1 MHKYL
6 LIVLLVCTGWAAL
19 AQEQAKDTVSNET
32 KVEKRVDFSVVPLVN
47 YNRNLKFM
55 FGAVPMMMY
64 RIDPDDKISPKSL
77 SGANAFYSTN
87 GSYMVGLFNMFHFK
101 EDKWRGS
108 AFLLRGNINSQFYM
122 EGLDPGFVDYGTKST
137 FLSLGIKRRIVT
149 GLYAGVGYTHANHV
163 TNYDD
168 ESLPQSTTRTNGIQL
183 NLQRDSRDAVYYPTT
198 GQLINLKWN
207 SFPEWFGNEVQA
219 NKITAAY
226 NQYFPARGNTDVVAM
241 RLSGKFGLGDIA
253 FEQQVTVGNKDIR
266 GYSEGKY
273 RGDGLMAFQGEYRYN
288 FGEKVGMVGFAGVAT
303 IYGSDTESFNWK
315 LLPGAGVGIR
325 YRAFKTVKFNVGL
338 DGAVGKDDWSIAFR
352 IGEAF

>member
-1 MHKYL
+1 MHKYFLIAFIL
-6 LIVLLVCTGWAAL
+6 LSAL
-19 AQEQAKDTVSNET
+19 GLMAQEQATDTVRTET
-32 KVEKRVDFSVVPLVN
+32 EPEKRIDFSVVPFVN
-47 YNRNLKFM
+47 YNRNLEFM

-64 RIDPDDKISPKSL
+64 RIDPEDKISPKSL
-77 SGANAFYSTN
+77 TGVNVFYSTN
-87 GSYMVGLFNMFHFK
+87 SSYMVGLFNTFHFK
-101 EDKWRGS
+101 EGKWRGNL
-108 AFLLRGNINSQFYM
+108 FLLRGNINSQFYM

-137 FLSLGIKRRIVT
+137 FLSVGIKRRISP

-163 TNYDD
+163 TDYDD
-168 ESLPQSTTRTNGIQL
+168 ENLEQSTTRTNGIQL
-183 NLQRDSRDAVYYPTT
+183 NLQRDSRNAVYYPTT
-198 GQLINLKWN
+198 GQLIDVKWN
-207 SFPEWFGNEVQA
+207 TFPKWIDNEEKA

-226 NQYFPARGNTDVVAM
+226 NQYFPARGNKDVVAT
-241 RLSGKFGLGDIA
+241 RLSGKFGLGNIA

-303 IYGSDTESFNWK
+303 IYGSDTESFNWN

-338 DGAVGKDDWSIAFR
+338 DAAVGKDDWSIAFR